1 MHEFISELTLFSE
14 EIVEAVNIDE
24 GVDDTLAKLR
34 MIEEKKTSSE
44 GDGVSFK
51 KCVVLV
57 GTPGNFTSL
66 IGEDRFR
73 YKLYSVVLDK
83 MDLL

>member
-1 MHEFISELTLFSE
+1 MHEFVGELTSFSE
-14 EIVEAVNIDE
+14 EIIETVNIDE

-34 MIEEKKTSSE
+34 MIEDKKTSSE
-44 GDGVSFK
+44 GVSFK